1 MADEKG
7 ITLTELLVTL
17 CIFSIAM
24 AGIYAIYTTQAKY
37 STKEFRLAESEVEFG
52 IAKNIIERDIMMAG
66 YGLADDYGS
75 LSMNPLPLTATDDT
89 GSLTIFDSL
98 SLRGTAIGIFS
109 KSSQGWSYVST
120 TSPVTFPTWGDNRE
134 NIQPGDKVIY
144 IDSCTKQILS
154 EGTTAIF
161 TFPSTPSVVEKGTL
175 AYGLHSE
182 SALVPY
188 YTVEYRLGGTP
199 PSTCASGTLNLL
211 RSESRNADPPPPA
224 TREPILNCVRDFQ
237 ISFGLDTTGD
247 GTIDTWDP
255 VAGAFMVNGYDI
267 NTIKRQLRQVRLYIL
282 VQAGNRD
289 SDYTYSN
296 PDNPGNPD
304 TIWVGENVHGTGRA
318 VRLTADQR
326 KYRWRVLSL
335 TVTPRNLR

>member
-1 MADEKG
+1 MADQKG
-7 ITLTELLVTL
+7 VALTELLVTL

-75 LSMNPLPLTATDDT
+75 LPMNPLPVMATDA
-89 GSLTIFDSL
+89 GSLTTFDSI

-109 KSSQGWSYVST
+109 KSAQGWSYAST
-120 TSPVTFPTWGDNRE
+120 ASPVTFHAWSDGRE
-134 NIQPGDKVIY
+134 NIQSGDKVIY
-144 IDSCTKQILS
+144 MDSRTKQILT

-161 TFPSTPSVVEKGTL
+161 TFPSAPSAVEKGTL

-211 RSESRNADPPPPA
+211 RAESRNADPPPAA

-237 ISFGLDTTGD
+237 ISLGLDTTGD

-255 VAGAFMVNGYDI
+255 VAGAFMINGYDM
-267 NTIKRQLRQVRLYIL
+267 NTIKRQLKQVRLYIL

-304 TIWVGENVHGTGRA
+304 TIRVGETALGTGRA
-318 VRLTADQR
+318 VKLTADQR
-326 KYRWRVLSL
+326 KYRWRVVSL
-335 TVTPRNLR
+335 NVTPRNLR